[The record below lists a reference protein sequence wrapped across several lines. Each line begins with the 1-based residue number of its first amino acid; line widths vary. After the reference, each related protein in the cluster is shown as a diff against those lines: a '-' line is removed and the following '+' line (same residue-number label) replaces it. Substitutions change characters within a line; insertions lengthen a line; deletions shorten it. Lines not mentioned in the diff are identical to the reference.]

1 MKKRIL
7 LLLCTLLMILSQ
19 VSCSP
24 VDQTA
29 PESATE
35 STTVSVT
42 EPTTPPAAEPDPEDI
57 STPYFWKVAGNGYD
71 GEFYLLGSI
80 HAGDQNTNFYPREIT
95 EAFEKSQY
103 LAVESDIIAVESD
116 LALQVKMVQALMYP
130 QGVTISDLIGSEL
143 YEAARGILV
152 ANGYYNP
159 SLDMLRP
166 IYWMSLI
173 DNIAITKTD
182 YSVDCGVDRYF
193 LTKAKEMKKPILE
206 IEDPIQTYEALA
218 ALSPKTQKFLLNEA
232 VQPNYFDESREG
244 IAALYAVWK
253 KGDMTGQEHLFADT
267 STEGMTEE
275 EIKVYEEYNAM
286 LLTTRNAA
294 MVETAVNYLDS
305 NEDIFYIVGLAH
317 MFGEDGI
324 VNSLTERGYTV
335 TQVTYDLDQ

>member
-7 LLLCTLLMILSQ
+7 LLICTLLMILSQ
-19 VSCSP
+19 VACTP
-24 VDQTA
+24 ADQTA
-29 PESATE
+29 AESVTE

-57 STPYFWKVAGNGYD
+57 STPYFWKVTGNGYE

-80 HAGDQNTNFYPREIT
+80 HVGDINTNFYPREIT
-95 EAFEKSQY
+95 DAFEKSQY

-130 QGVTISDLIGSEL
+130 KGLTISDLIGTEL
-143 YEAARGILV
+143 YETARKILFE
-152 ANGYYNP
+152 NGYYNQ

-173 DNIAITKTD
+173 DSIAITKTD
-182 YSVDCGVDRYF
+182 YSVDFGVDRYF
-193 LTKAKEMKKPILE
+193 LSQAKEMKKPILE
-206 IEDPIQTYEALA
+206 IEDPIKTYEALA

-232 VQPNYFDESREG
+232 VQPDYFAASREG
-244 IAALYAVWK
+244 IEALYSVWK
-253 KGDMTGQEHLFADT
+253 TGDMTGKEDLFADA

-275 EIKVYEEYNAM
+275 EIKAYEEYTAM

-294 MVETAVNYLDS
+294 MVETTINYLDS
-305 NEDIFYIVGLAH
+305 GEDIFYIVGLAH

-324 VNSLTERGYTV
+324 VNSLIEQGYTV
-335 TQVTYDLDQ
+335 TQVQYDLNK